1 MSAESAVA
9 SLLSKLQTLSAS
21 YRSEARALVQSADDR
36 LADLETPKMSGVTFD
51 VTRPDPDLTR
61 VPRPPT
67 VQGIG
72 ELELP
77 VITALQNV
85 SQITDQFTD
94 GVPTLSRLPTFEYGN
109 LSDAP
114 EFTTNA
120 PSLSSMPVEPNVPA
134 DAMPEEWPELT
145 EPTAVVVLD
154 PVNVTVPN
162 VPVPTT
168 IPEFTES
175 IFNRYAENMATAG
188 ADVEEWLTYLNGL
201 RTQLLPAET
210 LLAEQ
215 LRTALSRAGFWPDGW
230 EQRTYEQAQQTV
242 MAERYAALEGMDA
255 QASSQ
260 TGLPSGVTVAA
271 RLRTELKTLTALAEA
286 AGKTADVR
294 HEQEAKHIQW
304 AMELALKLADAALN
318 IKAQGASWTM
328 KMLLLALDGAEA
340 TLDIA
345 VKALDFKRKE
355 LELVTRYNKTQIK
368 RFEVQ
373 KQAELTKVEAFRLEV
388 ANNKLIQKYDENQIA
403 VYEAAIAFLDS
414 RIKIYS
420 ARIDYLN
427 LDVTYRKLAL
437 EVYESEVAAYQANAK
452 ARLADHAAVKAT
464 IAGDTALAEAEW
476 AKVKL
481 FEAELAGELVNA
493 KAKSAT
499 AAAQAAQAKSVLNEY
514 TTTLDAQLQYLRLIE
529 GNVKTAMTAIVKGFA
544 AETAEQ
550 ELTVSDQEVEDQE
563 VLSDA
568 LDELRVE
575 QIELTTQLRAHQVTL
590 GQLAAQSKVINGGA
604 STLGGIA
611 SAAFQ
616 GLNSV
621 AVTELVEEA

>member
-1 MSAESAVA
+1 MSAETAVA
-9 SLLSKLQTLSAS
+9 SLLSMLQMLSS
-21 YRSEARALVQSADDR
+21 FYRAEAKALVQSADDR
-36 LADLETPKMSGVTFD
+36 LAGLETPPMEGVKFD
-51 VTRPDPDLTR
+51 VSRPSPDLTR

-72 ELELP
+72 NLTLP
-77 VITALQNV
+77 AMTGLQDV
-85 SQITDQFTD
+85 SQITDRFTD
-94 GVPTLSRLPTFEYGN
+94 KAPALSGLPTFKYGI
-109 LSDAP
+109 LADAP
-114 EFTTNA
+114 EFTNIA
-120 PSLSSMPVEPNVPA
+120 PELGAMSAKLDVPA
-134 DAMPEEWPELT
+134 DAMPETWPELT

-154 PVNVTVPN
+154 PVSVEVPN
-162 VPVPTT
+162 VPEPES

-175 IFNRYAENMATAG
+175 IFDRYAENMATAG
-188 ADVEEWLTYLNGL
+188 ADVEEWLAYLNGL

-230 EQRTYEQAQQTV
+230 EQRTYEQAQQAV
-242 MAERYAALEGMDA
+242 MAERYAALEGLDA
-255 QASSQ
+255 QVGSQ
-260 TGLPSGVTVAA
+260 TGLPSGTTVAA
-271 RLRTELKTLTALAEA
+271 RLRTELKALSALAEA

-318 IKAQGASWTM
+318 IKAQGASWTL

-340 TLDIA
+340 TLDVAI
-345 VKALDFKRKE
+345 KALDFKRKE

-368 RFEVQ
+368 RFEIQ

-403 VYEAAIAFLDS
+403 TYEAAISFLDS

-420 ARIDYLN
+420 TRIDYLN

-437 EVYESEVAAYQANAK
+437 EVYESEVAAYRANTK

-464 IAGDTALAEAEW
+464 IQGDMALAEAEF
-476 AKVKL
+476 AKVRL
-481 FEAELAGELVNA
+481 FEAKLAGELANA

-529 GNVKTAMTAIVKGFA
+529 GNVKTAMVALVKGFA
-544 AETAEQ
+544 AEAAEQ
-550 ELTVSDQEVEDQE
+550 ELKVSDQEVEDQE
-563 VLSDA
+563 ALSDA
-568 LDELRVE
+568 LNELRVE
-575 QIELTTQLRAHQVTL
+575 QIELTTELRAHQVTL
-590 GQLAAQSKVINGGA
+590 SQLAAQSKVINGGA
-604 STLGGIA
+604 STLGSIA

>member
-9 SLLSKLQTLSAS
+9 ALLSSLQSLSTS
-21 YRSEARALVQSADDR
+21 YRADAKALVQSADDR
-36 LADLETPKMSGVTFD
+36 LSALETPPMEGVTFD
-51 VTRPDPDLTR
+51 VSRPAADLTR

-72 ELELP
+72 TLALP
-77 VITALQNV
+77 TMTALQNV
-85 SQITDQFTD
+85 SQITDRFTD
-94 GVPTLSRLPTFEYGN
+94 EVPALSGLPTFEYGD
-109 LSDAP
+109 LVDAP
-114 EFTTNA
+114 EFTNTA
-120 PSLSSMPVEPNVPA
+120 PTLG
-134 DAMPEEWPELT
+134 AMPSEPAVPEDAIPEQWPSLT
-145 EPTAVVVLD
+145 EPTAVAVPD
-154 PVNVTVPN
+154 PVSVTIPD
-162 VPVPTT
+162 VPVPTA

-175 IFNRYAENMATAG
+175 VFGRYVENMVTAG
-188 ADVEEWLTYLNGL
+188 ADVEEWLAYLNGL
-201 RTQLLPAET
+201 RDQLLPAET

-215 LRTALSRAGFWPDGW
+215 LRTALSRTGFWPDGW
-230 EQRTYEQAQQTV
+230 EQRTYEQAQQAV
-242 MAERYAALEGMDA
+242 MAERYTALEGLDA
-255 QASSQ
+255 QAGSQ
-260 TGLPSGVTVAA
+260 TGLPSGAMVAA
-271 RLRTELKTLTALAEA
+271 RLRTELKALTALAEA

-318 IKAQGASWTM
+318 IKAQGASWTL

-340 TLDIA
+340 TLDLVIK
-345 VKALDFKRKE
+345 VLDFKRKE
-355 LELVTRYNKTQIK
+355 LELITRYNKTQIK
-368 RFEVQ
+368 RFEIQ

-388 ANNKLIQKYDENQIA
+388 ANNKLIQKYDENQITT
-403 VYEAAIAFLDS
+403 YEAAITFLDS

-420 ARIDYLN
+420 SRIDYLN
-427 LDVTYRKLAL
+427 LDVAYRKLVL
-437 EVYESEVAAYQANAK
+437 EVYESEVAAYRTNVK

-464 IAGDTALAEAEW
+464 ITGDTALAEAEW
-476 AKVKL
+476 AKVRL
-481 FEAELAGELVNA
+481 FEAELAGELANA

-529 GNVKTAMTAIVKGFA
+529 GNVKTAMTTLVKGFA
-544 AETAEQ
+544 AEAAEQ
-550 ELTVSDQEVEDQE
+550 EFKVSDQEVEDQE
-563 VLSDA
+563 TLSDA
-568 LDELRVE
+568 LDKLRVE

-590 GQLAAQSKVINGGA
+590 SQLAAQSKVINGGA

-621 AVTELVEEA
+621 AVTELVEEV

>member
-9 SLLSKLQTLSAS
+9 NLLSSLKSISAS
-21 YRSEARALVQSADDR
+21 YRAGAKALVQSADDR
-36 LADLETPKMSGVTFD
+36 LSALETPPMEGVTFD
-51 VTRPDPDLTR
+51 VTRPSPDLTR

-67 VQGIG
+67 VKGIG
-72 ELELP
+72 TLTLP
-77 VITALQNV
+77 AMTALQDV
-85 SQITDQFTD
+85 SQITDRFTD
-94 GVPTLSRLPTFEYGN
+94 KAPKLTGLPTFEYGN

-114 EFTTNA
+114 EFTDAT
-120 PSLSSMPVEPNVPA
+120 PSLGAMPAEPDVPA
-134 DAMPEEWPELT
+134 DAMPKKWPNLT
-145 EPTAVVVLD
+145 EPTAVAVPD
-154 PVNVTVPN
+154 PLSVTVPD
-162 VPVPTT
+162 VPAPTA
-168 IPEFTES
+168 IPEFTENV
-175 IFNRYAENMATAG
+175 FARYAENMDTAG
-188 ADVEEWLTYLNGL
+188 AGVEEWLAYLNGL
-201 RTQLLPAET
+201 RNQLLPAET
-210 LLAEQ
+210 LLAEH

-230 EQRTYEQAQQTV
+230 EQRTYEQAQQAV
-242 MAERYAALEGMDA
+242 MAERYAALEGLDA
-255 QASSQ
+255 QAGSQ
-260 TGLPSGVTVAA
+260 TGLPSGAMVAA
-271 RLRTELKTLTALAEA
+271 RLRTELKALSALAEA

-318 IKAQGASWTM
+318 IKAQGANWTL
-328 KMLLLALDGAEA
+328 KMLLLALDGADA

-345 VKALDFKRKE
+345 IKALDFKRKE

-368 RFEVQ
+368 RFEIQ

-388 ANNKLIQKYDENQIA
+388 ANNKLTQKYDESQIA
-403 VYEAAIAFLDS
+403 VYEAAITFLNN

-437 EVYESEVAAYQANAK
+437 EVYESEVAAYRANAK

-476 AKVKL
+476 AKVRL
-481 FEAELAGELVNA
+481 FEAELAGELANV

-499 AAAQAAQAKSVLNEY
+499 AAAQAAQAKSVLTEY

-529 GNVKTAMTAIVKGFA
+529 GNVKTAMSALIKGFA
-544 AETAEQ
+544 AEAAEQ
-550 ELTVSDQEVEDQE
+550 ELKVSDQEVEDQE
-563 VLSDA
+563 ALSDA

-575 QIELTTQLRAHQVTL
+575 QIELTTQLRTHQVTL
-590 GQLAAQSKVINGGA
+590 SQLAAQSKVINGGA
-604 STLGGIA
+604 STLSGIA

-616 GLNSV
+616 GLNGI
-621 AVTELVEEA
+621 AVTELAEEA